1 MSAAILR
8 RLRSYRAQTFHT
20 APSTRIRSKEE
31 AVEFVNERGFAFF
44 WPIKEVNLPSLWV
57 AVAGDRPVA
66 DAHDDPGH
74 VTWGWKDSLLGKR
87 KWYYAKVLRH
97 KSTMIALSVAPY
109 FYALSENF
117 GSPEEDYLLQ
127 YEQGLLSVDA
137 RQVYEALLREGP
149 LHTIQLRRATGMTS
163 GGSDYRFNRALLE
176 LEADFKVLPIGVA
189 RAGAWR
195 YAFICE
201 IVARHFPHLPDQARA
216 IGHTEARRKLAE
228 LYLRSVGASRTP
240 DLMKLFGWKRDDAK
254 RALDALAAAGLL
266 RRDVSLEDTGD
277 WAVLSELVI

>member
-1 MSAAILR
+1 MTIVSK
-8 RLRSYRAQTFHT
+8 RLRTYRAQTFRT
-20 APSTRIRSKEE
+20 TPERRVRTVDE
-31 AVEFVNERGFAFF
+31 AVSFVNERGFAFF
-44 WPIKEVNLPSLWV
+44 WPIKEVSLPSLWA

-97 KSTMIALSVAPY
+97 KSTLIALDVAPY

-127 YEQGLLSVDA
+127 YEQGLLSTEA
-137 RQVYEALLREGP
+137 KLIYEALLREGP
-149 LHTIQLRRATGMTS
+149 LHTIQLRRAAGLS
-163 GGSDYRFNRALLE
+163 SRESEYRFNRALLQ

-189 RAGAWR
+189 QAGAWR

-201 IVARHFPHLPDQARA
+201 IVARHFPRLPSQARK
-216 IGHTEARRKLAE
+216 ITHGDARRKLSE
-228 LYLRSVGASRTP
+228 LYLRSVGAARAQ
-240 DLMKLFGWKRDDAK
+240 DLMKLFGWKRTEAE
-254 RALDALAAAGLL
+254 RALDQLAASDLVQRGVALDGK
-266 RRDVSLEDTGD
+266 TGD
-277 WAVLSELVI
+277 WAVLRELV